1 MNNTVADNNKW
12 TTGSPITI
20 NDDYWA
26 VKDYDINEIYFYRK
40 RQKRER

>member
-1 MNNTVADNNKW
+1 MYNTIADNNKW

-26 VKDYDINEIYFYRK
+26 VKDYDINGIFL
-40 RQKRER
+40 QKEEESVET